1 VKGFKRFEGFE
12 ALKKFRFVT
21 AVLVVAGVL
30 AAALGAQPAPRSFAW
45 KASSPRGTLYL
56 VGSVHLLTRDYYPLS
71 PALENAFS
79 QSALLVEEMN
89 LGDALAPAAQMQA
102 LTRGLLPGNETVDGV
117 LSPTTYARVGARAAA
132 LGIPVEPLRRFKPWM
147 LALTLVELE
156 WQKAGFDQAYG
167 LDRHFYD
174 RATADGKAIEGLE
187 TLDEQL
193 SLFDGLTRDEQDH
206 LLAESLDDAD
216 AELSSVTSLAD
227 AWKRGDL
234 PSVERLVLADMK
246 DDPELYRR
254 LLVDRNRAW
263 LSRLQAL
270 ASRPARAFVVVG
282 AAHLV
287 GPDGLLAMLRAA
299 GYSLQQL

>member
-1 VKGFKRFEGFE
+1 
-12 ALKKFRFVT
+12 LT
-21 AVLVVAGVL
+21 AAIVASVVAVT
-30 AAALGAQPAPRSFAW
+30 LGAQPAASKSFAW
-45 KASSPRGTLYL
+45 KVSSARGTLYL

-71 PALENAFS
+71 PALDDAFH
-79 QSALLVEEMN
+79 QSDLLVEEMN
-89 LGDALAPAAQMQA
+89 LGDALTPEAQMQA
-102 LTRGLLPGNETVDGV
+102 LTRGLLPSGKTVDTV
-117 LSPTTYARVGARAAA
+117 VSPATYARVSARAAA
-132 LGIPVEPLRRFKPWM
+132 LGLPVEPLKRFKPWM

-174 RATADGKAIEGLE
+174 RAKADGKAIEGLE

-193 SLFDGLTRDEQDH
+193 SLFDGLTGDEQDH
-206 LLAESLDDAD
+206 LLAESLEDAD
-216 AELSSVTSLAD
+216 TELASVTALAD
-227 AWKRGDL
+227 AWKRGDA
-234 PSVERLVLADMK
+234 PAVERIVLADMK
-246 DDPELYRR
+246 EDPELYRR

-263 LSRLQAL
+263 LSRLEAL
-270 ASRPARAFVVVG
+270 APRPGHAFVVVG